1 MRPKNTTVMPAI
13 KTDVEIRRRIS
24 ETQQQLMVIERA
36 MAREMSRPFFKRR
49 IGVCR
54 FLDIEKKV
62 FSEKLNEL
70 KWVMY
75 EK

>member
-1 MRPKNTTVMPAI
+1 MPAVKSDTEI
-13 KTDVEIRRRIS
+13 KHRIR
-24 ETQQQLMVIERA
+24 ETEQQLVLIEKA

-54 FLDIEKKV
+54 FLDIEKKL
-62 FSEKLNEL
+62 FSAKLNEL

>member
-1 MRPKNTTVMPAI
+1 MSAI
-13 KTDVEIRRRIS
+13 KNDTEIRRRIG
-24 ETQQQLMVIERA
+24 ETEQQLIVIEQA
-36 MAREMSRPFFKRR
+36 MARELRRPFFKRR

-62 FSEKLNEL
+62 FSAKLQEL

>member
-1 MRPKNTTVMPAI
+1 MLVI
-13 KTDVEIRRRIS
+13 KTDTEIRRRIG
-24 ETQQQLMVIERA
+24 ETEQQLMVIEKA
-36 MAREMSRPFFKRR
+36 MARELSRPFFKRR

-54 FLDIEKKV
+54 FLDIEKKL
-62 FSEKLNEL
+62 FSAKLNEL

>member
-1 MRPKNTTVMPAI
+1 MPVI
-13 KTDVEIRRRIS
+13 KTDTEIRRRIG
-24 ETQQQLMVIERA
+24 ETEQQLMVIEKA
-36 MAREMSRPFFKRR
+36 MARELSRPFFKRR

-54 FLDIEKKV
+54 FLDIEKKL
-62 FSEKLNEL
+62 FSAKLNEL